1 MKYLGHIIEQGNI
14 SSLEVKVQT
23 IREFPTPTSKT
34 DIKAFWGLAGYY
46 QRYISQFSFIAA
58 PLTDKLKDSKRM
70 EKVEWTPTCENAF
83 NKLKEKLSNQ
93 PSLYVPKYSKPFL
106 LQTDASNIG
115 IGIFLAQ
122 KEEKD
127 SEHFILYLSRKIS
140 SSEKI
145 TLLLERNSRL

>member
-1 MKYLGHIIEQGNI
+1 
-14 SSLEVKVQT
+14 
-23 IREFPTPTSKT
+23 
-34 DIKAFWGLAGYY
+34 
-46 QRYISQFSFIAA
+46 
-58 PLTDKLKDSKRM
+58 M